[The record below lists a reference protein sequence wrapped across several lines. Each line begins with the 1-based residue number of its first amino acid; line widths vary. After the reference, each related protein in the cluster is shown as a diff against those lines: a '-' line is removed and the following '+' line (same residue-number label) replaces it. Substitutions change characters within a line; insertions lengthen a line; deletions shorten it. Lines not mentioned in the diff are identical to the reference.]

1 MVSECYIIQGAFE
14 RDSGLRRGKEYCH
27 ISRSLKI
34 KGSEAVDP
42 SYF

>member
-1 MVSECYIIQGAFE
+1 MASECYIIQGAFE

-27 ISRSLKI
+27 ISRTLKI
-34 KGSEAVDP
+34 NGSEAAAP